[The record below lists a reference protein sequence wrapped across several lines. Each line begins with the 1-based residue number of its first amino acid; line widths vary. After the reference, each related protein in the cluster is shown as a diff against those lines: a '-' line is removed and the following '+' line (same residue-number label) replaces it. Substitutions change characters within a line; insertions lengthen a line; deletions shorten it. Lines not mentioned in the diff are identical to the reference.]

1 MAVLILAHPAYLTE
15 ASIPS
20 NGPCMKTSQTSM
32 SACWRT
38 IVLQFRLFKKG
49 NVSVLDQRE
58 SAGSPL
64 LRLCKELLS
73 DIYSIHTLHV
83 SPSDVGFT
91 MIARPRLYILLLRKG
106 HVHLAV
112 DLPETYDHVKA
123 DFKAR
128 VGRPN
133 AAAAFMASAE
143 ECLAAE
149 NDLRRRRGLEPAAM
163 SASDWTYL
171 FLTLAGASLP
181 FQFLVASCN
190 YSYY

>member
-1 MAVLILAHPAYLTE
+1 MLILAHPAYLRP
-15 ASIPS
+15 ASCPIGLTGKRP
-20 NGPCMKTSQTSM
+20 
-32 SACWRT
+32 
-38 IVLQFRLFKKG
+38 RLRCRLAGGVQDLRSCDCARGCKG
-49 NVSVLDQRE
+49 
-58 SAGSPL
+58 
-64 LRLCKELLS
+64 LLS
-73 DIYSIHTLHV
+73 DIYSTHSLRV
-83 SPSDVGFT
+83 SSSDVGFT
-91 MIARPRLYILLLRKG
+91 KIARPRLYILLLRKG

-112 DLPETYDHVKA
+112 DLRETYDHVKA

-171 FLTLAGASLP
+171 FLSWSQSLH
-181 FQFLVASCN
+181 FLLQVAIVVITE
-190 YSYY
+190 

>member
-1 MAVLILAHPAYLTE
+1 M
-15 ASIPS
+15 
-20 NGPCMKTSQTSM
+20 
-32 SACWRT
+32 
-38 IVLQFRLFKKG
+38 LQFRLFKKG

-123 DFKAR
+123 YFKAR

-133 AAAAFMASAE
+133 AAAALMASAE

-171 FLTLAGASLP
+171 FLSWSQSLH
-181 FQFLVASCN
+181 FLLQVAIVVITE
-190 YSYY
+190 